1 MTGFIV
7 SETSEKM
14 TVRCEGGIVT
24 DYSLSDIRDRYELP
38 NSAMP
43 ADLQLLMSVD
53 ELVDLV
59 EYLTVLK

>member
-1 MTGFIV
+1 MG
-7 SETSEKM
+7 SEM
-14 TVRCEGGIVT
+14 CIR
-24 DYSLSDIRDRYELP
+24 DRDRYELP